1 MSSGKLLGHGHT
13 KSDSSTQMLAEGG
26 ANQNL
31 VEIDD
36 GTKNSS
42 DINDQNQLLTSYLA
56 QQANDDLESGR
67 EIIDSGT
74 RAEYTAQS
82 KTLTKYLNQAQDS
95 DD

>member
-31 VEIDD
+31 GEVDD

-42 DINDQNQLLTSYLA
+42 DLND
-56 QQANDDLESGR
+56 
-67 EIIDSGT
+67 
-74 RAEYTAQS
+74 
-82 KTLTKYLNQAQDS
+82 
-95 DD
+95 